1 MPEITLTTL
10 VLLCLAALVAGW
22 IDAVVGGGGCS

>member
-1 MPEITLTTL
+1 MPEISLTTL

-22 IDAVVGGGGCS
+22 IDAVV